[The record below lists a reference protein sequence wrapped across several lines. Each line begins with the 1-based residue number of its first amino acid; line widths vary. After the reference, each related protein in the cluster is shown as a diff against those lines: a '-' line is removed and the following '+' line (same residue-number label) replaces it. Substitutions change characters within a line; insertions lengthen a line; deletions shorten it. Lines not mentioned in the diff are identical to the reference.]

1 MNGGTARVSRRTLIK
16 TSLAGLGVAIAGG
29 AGLALQKTVLLAQTP
44 AALQVLDPAEYA
56 VLVAITDRV
65 CPAVGPGAP
74 GGIALRVPE
83 LLDRILLDTDIEMQ
97 KGIKVALKLL
107 DNALTGALT
116 GERLVPFTK
125 LTAEQQDRSLARWRD
140 ADSGFRRTVYGGV
153 ASAINSVYWGQKETW
168 ARLGYKG
175 PPDIAGLRAAYA
187 DQLVDLNSL
196 RATPVVVKGT

>member
-16 TSLAGLGVAIAGG
+16 TSLAGLGVALAGG
-29 AGLALQKTVLLAQTP
+29 AALALQKTVLLGDTP
-44 AALQVLDPAEYA
+44 SLKVLDAAEYA

-65 CPAVGPGAP
+65 CPALGAGAP
-74 GGIALRVPE
+74 GGVALRVPE
-83 LLDRILLDTDIEMQ
+83 LLDRVLVDTDVEMQ

-116 GERLVPFTK
+116 GERVVPFTK
-125 LTAEQQDRSLARWRD
+125 LSPEQQDRSLTRWRD
-140 ADSGFRRTVYGGV
+140 ADSGFRRTVFGGV
-153 ASAINSVYWGQKETW
+153 TSAINSVYWAQRETW
-168 ARLGYKG
+168 PRIGYQG

>member
-16 TSLAGLGVAIAGG
+16 TSLAGLGVLVAGG
-29 AGLALQKTVLLAQTP
+29 VGLALQKTVLLADTP
-44 AALQVLDPAEYA
+44 ELKVLDPAEYA

-65 CPAVGPGAP
+65 CPALGAGAP
-74 GGIALRVPE
+74 GGLALKVPA
-83 LLDRILLDTDIEMQ
+83 LLDHILLDTDIEMQ

-125 LTAEQQDRSLARWRD
+125 LSAAQQERSLNGWRN
-140 ADSGFRRTVYGGV
+140 ADSGFRRTVYAGV
-153 ASAINSVYWGQKETW
+153 AGAINSVYWGQRETW
-168 ARLGYKG
+168 ARAGYKG
-175 PPDIAGLRAAYA
+175 PPDIEGLRAAYA
-187 DQLVDLNSL
+187 DQLVDLDSL